1 MEKLEFGEVAVID
14 NGKEYIVFQTL
25 EKDGKD
31 YVYLVSNF
39 KPLEVKFAVQEI
51 VDGEFLL
58 RVDESQE
65 EKEQLLEEF
74 QTKAR

>member
-51 VDGEFLL
+51 VDGELLL
-58 RVDESQE
+58 RVVESQE

>member
-51 VDGEFLL
+51 VDVNYF
-58 RVDESQE
+58 
-65 EKEQLLEEF
+65 
-74 QTKAR
+74 